1 MRRLQC
7 SEHVHLEAQGEY
19 CSLTLSTVQFEKG
32 HPQSKPEV
40 WKVALKDFSVCFS
53 TAKHVFNLTLSIGRS
68 SEVDFTS
75 SEAFASESVLQDMGT
90 HAASIL
96 QHKH

>member
-19 CSLTLSTVQFEKG
+19 CSLTLSTLQFEKG
-32 HPQSKPEV
+32 HPQFKSEV
-40 WKVALKDFSVCFS
+40 WKVALKDFSVYFC

-68 SEVDFTS
+68 SEVDLTS
-75 SEAFASESVLQDMGT
+75 SEAFASESVLQGMDT
-90 HAASIL
+90 HAASVL
-96 QHKH
+96 QRKH